1 MLQQILRDIPVDAV
15 IADNAFLGVLPMLLG
30 PHAQRPPVILC
41 GTSILH
47 WERADGA
54 PNFAG
59 LPPATNEAERRE
71 YAAIA
76 QVRDVALEQPNIH
89 RANAH
94 LRAMGLRPLPR
105 NLFESAIELADA
117 HLQPTVPGFEFPRAL
132 PSSVQFIGALPI
144 VPNQAALP
152 HWADE
157 LERKRKVVL
166 VSQGTV
172 ANHDLGLL
180 VAPTLAALADEPD
193 LLVVVTTGGRPV
205 KAIPGP
211 LPANARLARYLPF
224 EWLLPKVDVFVTNA
238 GYGGVNQA
246 LSFGIPL
253 VAAGISEDKAD
264 VSVRV
269 AWSGVGINLATD
281 TPTPVALR
289 ATVRTCSIRRTIVCT
304 LRAWRLHSPPSIRGP
319 RSSGSSTR
327 PRQRSL
333 YIGMS
338 PATVRRD
345 GCGVAVMDILGRS
358 LQRCFGQGRS
368 DGDTP
373 TTLEEWLA
381 RARLSR
387 LAPTFHANG
396 IGLDVVRSLTS
407 GDLEE
412 LGLSIGDRKRVIA
425 AIADLEPRRS
435 RRRAKANGGSS
446 RVLFCDLVGSTA
458 LAARLDPEDMRDLIR
473 DYQTTC
479 AATIANDGG
488 FVAKYMATACWP
500 TRLSAANEDD
510 AERRRAWALDITVRL
525 GSLRRRRAWRCRCA
539 SASPPDWSWSA
550 T

>member
-1 MLQQILRDIPVDAV
+1 MRIVIAATPASGHVNPIAAIGRILVGDGHDVVALSGNAFRQRFEGIGARFRPLPAGATPDFQDIASFVPELKCLPDGTPRLVRSRIVLGRVFIDTIPLQHESLQQILRDIPVDAV

-59 LPPATNEAERRE
+59 LPLATNEAERRK

-289 ATVRTCSIRRTIVCT
+289 ATVRTVLDTPDH
-304 LRAWRLHSPPSIRGP
+304 RLHA
-319 RSSGSSTR
+319 TR
-327 PRQRSL
+327 MAAAFTAIDTR
-333 YIGMS
+333 
-338 PATVRRD
+338 AE
-345 GCGVAVMDILGRS
+345 ILRIVN
-358 LQRCFGQGRS
+358 Q
-368 DGDTP
+368 
-373 TTLEEWLA
+373 
-381 RARLSR
+381 
-387 LAPTFHANG
+387 
-396 IGLDVVRSLTS
+396 
-407 GDLEE
+407 
-412 LGLSIGDRKRVIA
+412 A
-425 AIADLEPRRS
+425 A
-435 RRRAKANGGSS
+435 AKKPH
-446 RVLFCDLVGSTA
+446 T
-458 LAARLDPEDMRDLIR
+458 
-473 DYQTTC
+473 
-479 AATIANDGG
+479 
-488 FVAKYMATACWP
+488 
-500 TRLSAANEDD
+500 
-510 AERRRAWALDITVRL
+510 
-525 GSLRRRRAWRCRCA
+525 
-539 SASPPDWSWSA
+539 
-550 T
+550 